1 MENKKPLTD
10 EEIDL
15 MTEEE
20 IDLMFERFTD
30 NITVG
35 DPNDFT
41 PYNLDNDPWLK
52 ASMERMRERM
62 KFHPR
67 FANGNN
73 NKTD

>member
-1 MENKKPLTD
+1 MENKKRLTD
-10 EEIDL
+10 
-15 MTEEE
+15 EE

-35 DPNDFT
+35 DPKDFVQYDST
-41 PYNLDNDPWLK
+41 NDPYIK
-52 ASMERMRERM
+52 ATMEEMRKRM

-67 FANGNN
+67 FADSNN